1 MRSLLI
7 SAAAIFCFTGPAFPQ
22 SIDVPAG
29 TYVSDPLHTNVL
41 WKVDHFGLSTY
52 IGRFTDI
59 SATLELDPQDVT
71 QSSLTA
77 TVDPA
82 SVDTNYPADDKDF
95 DAEIASDMF
104 LNAAEFPEATFV
116 SRQIELTGDNTGT
129 VTGDLTLLG
138 QTHEETMDVT
148 FNAALNPHPMT
159 EKPAVGFSGTMTIDR
174 KRYGIEQLV
183 GPVGSEVTLEIETEF
198 VPES

>member
-1 MRSLLI
+1 MRTMI
-7 SAAAIFCFTGPAFPQ
+7 IPAAIAFMTGSAFAQ
-22 SIDVPAG
+22 TIDVPAG

-41 WKVDHFGLSTY
+41 WKVDHFGLSNY

-77 TVDPA
+77 TVAPG

-104 LNAAEFPEATFV
+104 LNAAAFPEATFV
-116 SRQIELTGDNTGT
+116 STRIEVTGDNTGT

-138 QTHEETMDVT
+138 QTHEETIDVT

-159 EKPAVGFSGTMTIDR
+159 EQPAIGFSGTMTIDR
-174 KRYGIEQLV
+174 ARYGVEELV

-198 VPES
+198 VPQS